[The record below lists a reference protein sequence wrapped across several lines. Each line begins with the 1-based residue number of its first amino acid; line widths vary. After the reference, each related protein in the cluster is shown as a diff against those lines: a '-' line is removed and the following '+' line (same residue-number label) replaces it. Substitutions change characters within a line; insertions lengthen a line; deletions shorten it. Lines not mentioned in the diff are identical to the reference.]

1 MNNPFALFDLCVDFN
16 LDLSQLTDRYLNL
29 QKSLHPDNFA
39 DSTPQEQRLSMQK
52 SAEINDAFQCLK
64 DPIRRAEAII
74 QLGLGE
80 NLCEQKTNQDITF
93 LMQQMQWREQ
103 LEHIEHKKD
112 VAQLVAFC
120 KAVESENYEILSQL
134 TTALSAKNW
143 TEAQKL
149 TDRLRFIKK
158 LFVEIERIEDKLIDL

>member
-80 NLCEQKTNQDITF
+80 NLCEQKQ
-93 LMQQMQWREQ
+93 
-103 LEHIEHKKD
+103 
-112 VAQLVAFC
+112 
-120 KAVESENYEILSQL
+120 ESEH
-134 TTALSAKNW
+134 
-143 TEAQKL
+143 
-149 TDRLRFIKK
+149 
-158 LFVEIERIEDKLIDL
+158 LF